1 MFSERSQREDERRGE
16 LVFSERS
23 QREDGRRGEYVSV

>member
-1 MFSERSQREDERRGE
+1 MFSERSQREDGRRGE

-23 QREDGRRGEYVSV
+23 QRERMGEGVS